1 MIGRVAIVVHTGKP
15 EAVQYESKIA
25 DWLADHS
32 IDVTK
37 EEPDL
42 VLSLGGDGTMLRA
55 AQIAHKSDALL
66 VGVNF
71 GSLGYLTE
79 VEGQDLQQALE
90 QILAGDFRV
99 EERMMLQCGSDD
111 TEPAVALN
119 EVLVE
124 RSSRTRLVR
133 LGVSIDGER
142 LADFNADGLI
152 VATPT
157 GSTAYALSAGGPIV
171 SPRAQCIVLAPV
183 SAHMFFSRPFVL
195 APDVGVEIHVG
206 SGTDAAS
213 LAIDGA
219 MDREI
224 PPGCR
229 VTVARHD
236 RPLRLIRLGG
246 PGFIERLRAKLG
258 LPA

>member
-1 MIGRVAIVVHTGKP
+1 MISRVAIVVHTGKP

-25 DWLADHS
+25 DWLAEHS
-32 IDVTK
+32 IEVT
-37 EEPDL
+37 EEKPDL

-79 VEGQDLQQALE
+79 VEADDLQSALE
-90 QILAGDFRV
+90 NVLAGNFRV
-99 EERMMLQCGSDD
+99 EERMMLQCSSDD
-111 TEPAVALN
+111 LVSVALN

-133 LGVSIDGER
+133 LGVSIGGER

-157 GSTAYALSAGGPIV
+157 GSTAYALSAGGPVV

-195 APDVGVEIHVG
+195 APDVEVEIDVA
-206 SGTDAAS
+206 SGGDAAS

-219 MDREI
+219 MVREI
-224 PPGCR
+224 APGSR
-229 VTVARHD
+229 VTVVRHD
-236 RPLRLIRLGG
+236 RPLRLARLGG
-246 PGFIERLRAKLG
+246 PGFIERLRAKLD
-258 LPA
+258 LPG

>member
-1 MIGRVAIVVHTGKP
+1 VIQRVAIVVHTGKS
-15 EAVQYESKIA
+15 EAVDYEARIS
-25 DWLADHS
+25 DWLAGRS
-32 IDVTK
+32 IEVTE

-55 AQIAHKSDALL
+55 AQIAHKNDALL
-66 VGVNF
+66 MGVNF

-79 VEGQDLQQALE
+79 VEGHDLQPALE
-90 QILAGDFRV
+90 KLLADDFRI
-99 EERMMLQCGSDD
+99 EERIMLQCRSDED
-111 TEPAVALN
+111 AAAVALN

-157 GSTAYALSAGGPIV
+157 GSTAYALSAGGPVV

-195 APDVGVEIHVG
+195 AADVEVEIEVG
-206 SGTDAAS
+206 ARGDAAS
-213 LAIDGA
+213 LAVDGA
-219 MDREI
+219 MDRQI

-229 VTVARHD
+229 VTVASHER
-236 RPLRLIRLGG
+236 RLRLVKLGG

-258 LPA
+258 LP

>member
-1 MIGRVAIVVHTGKP
+1 MIARVAIVVHTGKP
-15 EAVQYESKIA
+15 EAVQYESKVG
-25 DWLADHS
+25 DWLAEHS
-32 IDVTK
+32 IDVAETD
-37 EEPDL
+37 PDL

-71 GSLGYLTE
+71 GALGYLTE
-79 VEGQDLQQALE
+79 VEADDLQSALE
-90 QILAGDFRV
+90 RILAGDFNV
-99 EERMMLQCGSDD
+99 EERMMLQCSSNEA
-111 TEPAVALN
+111 TSVALN

-133 LGVSIDGER
+133 LGVSIGGER

-157 GSTAYALSAGGPIV
+157 GSTAYALSAGGPVV

-195 APDVGVEIHVG
+195 APDVEVEIDVG
-206 SGTDAAS
+206 AGDAAS

-219 MDREI
+219 MVRDI
-224 PPGCR
+224 PPGSR

-236 RPLRLIRLGG
+236 RPLRLVKLGG
-246 PGFIERLRAKLG
+246 PGFIERLRAKLD
-258 LPA
+258 LPG